1 MLALSVSACAIKPQ
15 ELTSASVNGFA
26 MDQKARVVRDQA
38 PVSKAVTLYEAM
50 ARAIKYN
57 LDFHVEL
64 YNEALASEQLR
75 VARLN
80 ALPSIAASAFY
91 TNRNKSAQTLNSI
104 TLPDRSRFADD
115 VTLSW
120 NVLDLGLSYVRAQ
133 QAADEVLIA
142 EEKRRKIIN
151 RVIEDV
157 RTAYWRAVSA
167 DRLVTGL
174 RKLEGRVQR
183 AYRNSKALERE
194 GETSPLT
201 ALTYQRELVEVQQRI
216 QRLEKDLSLAKIQLA
231 ALMNIKPGTHFT
243 LAQPV
248 RRVNSTKLPIS
259 LDEMVHAALENRP
272 EIRDIQY
279 QLRINAKEGKAAL
292 LELLPTATLFGSA
305 NFDSD
310 SQLLHGNW
318 LGWGAKATWN
328 ALNVFKYPAKK
339 AVIQT
344 KDDVLDQRALAITMA
359 IMTQVHVSRVRYAH
373 SRKLYVTAAR
383 HLKVQKGIRHQVREA
398 AALEQASEQTL
409 IREEM
414 NTLASEVQADIAYAE
429 LQNAYANIYA
439 SIGLDPYG
447 EDLNLD
453 AGLGTVTAS
462 LERTWIE
469 RGDTSGL
476 LRVRASARRNM
487 LANASAASVA
497 TSGYAPKEE
506 SGWTRSERKVSRGG
520 FLSFLPRNEAGMSD
534 KRKAALRARRE
545 AKDAVP
551 AGTSSGVDTGS
562 SSFVVLGGAP
572 SKPVGLRGFGF
583 TLPANEAGTAA
594 SIRKEVTR

>member
-1 MLALSVSACAIKPQ
+1 MSRIILSSILALSVSACAVKPQ
-15 ELTSASVNGFA
+15 ELTSASVNSFA
-26 MDQKARVVRDQA
+26 MDQQSRVTADQA
-38 PVSKAVTLYEAM
+38 PVTQAITLHEAM

-64 YNEALASEQLR
+64 FNEALASEQLR

-80 ALPSIAASAFY
+80 ALPAIAASAFY
-91 TNRNKSAQTLNSI
+91 TDRNKTAQTVFSPNI
-104 TLPDRSRFADD
+104 PDRSRFADD
-115 VTLSW
+115 LTLSW

-167 DRLVTGL
+167 DRLVSGL
-174 RKLEGRVQR
+174 RRLEGRVQT
-183 AYRNSKALERE
+183 AYRNSKALERG

-248 RRVNSTKLPIS
+248 RHVGSTSLPLS
-259 LDEMVHAALENRP
+259 LDEMIHAALENRP

-292 LELLPTATLFGSA
+292 LELLPTATIFGSA

-310 SQLLHGNW
+310 SSLVHGNW

-328 ALNVFKYPAKK
+328 ALNIFKYPAKK
-339 AVIQT
+339 SVIQT
-344 KDDVLDQRALAITMA
+344 KDDVLDRRALAITMA
-359 IMTQVHVSRVRYAH
+359 IMTQVHVGRVRYAH
-373 SRKLYVTAAR
+373 SRKLYLTAAR
-383 HLKVQKGIRHQVREA
+383 HLKVQKGIRRQVREA
-398 AALEQASEQTL
+398 ASLEQASEQTL

-414 NTLASEVQADIAYAE
+414 NTLASQVQADIAYAE

-439 SIGLDPYG
+439 SMGLDPYG
-447 EDLNLD
+447 EDLSLD
-453 AGLGTVTAS
+453 APLDSVTAS
-462 LERTWIE
+462 LKRTWIE

-476 LRVRASARRNM
+476 LRAKVSAKRNM
-487 LANASAASVA
+487 MANAAASSHGDTAKAGWAPREPEVA
-497 TSGYAPKEE
+497 KP
-506 SGWTRSERKVSRGG
+506 RGRAFG
-520 FLSFLPRNEAGMSD
+520 FLPPNEAGLSD
-534 KRKAALRARRE
+534 RAKLELRAAGRS
-545 AKDAVP
+545 
-551 AGTSSGVDTGS
+551 AGTVSGS
-562 SSFVVLGGAP
+562 SSFVMLGGTQPA
-572 SKPVGLRGFGF
+572 SQSGTGFRLGGGF
-583 TLPANEAGTAA
+583 KLPKNEAGTAA
-594 SIRKEVTR
+594 AVRKENKQ